1 MEIVHEEEVLGRAY
15 DARLMRR
22 LLGYLR
28 PYRRALVG
36 AVVLVVVA
44 SLLQLVG
51 PALTVIAVDLF
62 IYPRA
67 TASPIAVLAERTLH
81 ALGWSLSPREG
92 LHLVGGV
99 FLVSL
104 LLHFACTYG
113 QTVLVH
119 SLGQRLMFDLREQIF
134 AHLQRVDVRFYD
146 RHPVGRL
153 MTRLTTDVDA
163 LNELFT
169 AGVVALVQD
178 VFLLLGIVG
187 LMVYLNWRL
196 ALVAFLVLPLL
207 LVVTVWFKTNA
218 RRVYRE
224 VRTRIA
230 RINAFLQEHITGM
243 ATVQLFTEESR
254 SFERFDRLNAEHRQA
269 NLEAI
274 FYYAVFFPA
283 VELVSAL
290 GIALLIWY
298 GGGQVLAGEVTLGAL
313 IGFVQLSQRFFQPIS
328 DLSEKYNILQSAMAA
343 SERIFALLDTPI
355 AIVRREGYRPERVR
369 GHIEFRHVWFAYEGE
384 DWVLRDVSFE
394 VHPGETVAL
403 VGPTGAGKTTIAHLL
418 LRFYDVHRGEVLV
431 DGVDVRQW
439 DLSALRRA
447 FALVPQDVF
456 LFSGDVMTNIRLGE
470 RDFSEERV
478 REAARR
484 VHAHAVIERLP
495 HGYQTEVGERGA
507 LLSAG
512 EKQLIAF
519 ARALC
524 FDPPI
529 LILDEATAHIDPQ
542 TEGLI
547 REALETLLA
556 GRTSVIIAHR
566 LSTVQRADRIIVLHK
581 GRVREIGTHA
591 ELLERDGLYARL
603 YRLQYRRWTGSST
616 AEERGDVPEAL
627 PSAVTTERRAPS

>member
-1 MEIVHEEEVLGRAY
+1 
-15 DARLMRR
+15 
-22 LLGYLR
+22 
-28 PYRRALVG
+28 
-36 AVVLVVVA
+36 
-44 SLLQLVG
+44 
-51 PALTVIAVDLF
+51 VDLF

-495 HGYQTEVGERGA
+495 HGYRTEVGERGA

-627 PSAVTTERRAPS
+627 PSAMTTERRAPS

>member
-1 MEIVHEEEVLGRAY
+1 MEIGHEEEVLGRAY

-22 LLGYLR
+22 LLSYLR
-28 PYRRALVG
+28 PHRRALLW
-36 AVVLVVVA
+36 AVVLIIGA
-44 SLLQLVG
+44 SLIQLVG

-62 IYPRA
+62 IHPRS
-67 TASPIAVLAERTLH
+67 TMSPIAALAERALH

-104 LLHFACTYG
+104 LLHFALTYG

-119 SLGQRLMFDLREQIF
+119 SLGQRIMFDLREQIF

-146 RHPVGRL
+146 RHPVGRV

-178 VFLLLGIVG
+178 VFLLLGIIG

-207 LVVTVWFKTNA
+207 LVVTMWFKTNA

-243 ATVQLFTEESR
+243 ATVQLFNEESR
-254 SFERFDRLNAEHRQA
+254 SFERFDRLNAAHRQA
-269 NLEAI
+269 NVEAI

-283 VELVSAL
+283 VELISAI

-298 GGGQVLAGEVTLGAL
+298 GGHQVLAGGVTLGAL

-355 AIVRREGYRPERVR
+355 AIVRQEGYRPERVR

-418 LRFYDVHRGEVLV
+418 LRFYDVQRGEILV

-470 RDFSEERV
+470 RCFSEERV

-484 VHAHAVIERLP
+484 AHAHAFIERLP

-547 REALETLLA
+547 REALETLLV

-603 YRLQYRRWTGSST
+603 YRLQYRRWVGQS
-616 AEERGDVPEAL
+616 AVEEREDAPGEL
-627 PSAVTTERRAPS
+627 PSAAVAERHTRP

>member
-28 PYRRALVG
+28 PYWRALVG

-627 PSAVTTERRAPS
+627 PSAMTTERRAPS

>member
-36 AVVLVVVA
+36 AIVLVVVA

>member
-28 PYRRALVG
+28 PHGRALLG
-36 AVVLVVVA
+36 AIVLIIGA
-44 SLLQLVG
+44 SLIQLVG

-62 IYPRA
+62 IHPRP
-67 TASPIAVLAERTLH
+67 TVSPIAALAERVLH

-104 LLHFACTYG
+104 LLHFAFTYG

-146 RHPVGRL
+146 RHPVGRV

-187 LMVYLNWRL
+187 LMLYLNWRL

-207 LVVTVWFKTNA
+207 LVVSMWFKTNA

-243 ATVQLFTEESR
+243 ATVQLFNEESR
-254 SFERFDRLNAEHRQA
+254 SFEHFDRLNAEHRQA

-283 VELVSAL
+283 VELVSAV

-298 GGGQVLAGEVTLGAL
+298 GGRQVLAGDVTLGAL

-355 AIVRREGYRPERVR
+355 AIVRQEGYRPERVR

-394 VHPGETVAL
+394 VRPGETVAL

-418 LRFYDVHRGEVLV
+418 LRFYDVQRGEILV

-439 DLSALRRA
+439 DLTALRRA

-456 LFSGDVMTNIRLGE
+456 LFSGDVATNIRLGE
-470 RDFSEERV
+470 RGFSEERV

-484 VHAHAVIERLP
+484 VHAHTFIERLP

-547 REALETLLA
+547 RDALETLLV

-603 YRLQYRRWTGSST
+603 YRMQYRQWARSST
-616 AEERGDVPEAL
+616 AEEKGDVPGAL
-627 PSAVTTERRAPS
+627 PSAATTERSAPS

>member
-1 MEIVHEEEVLGRAY
+1 
-15 DARLMRR
+15 
-22 LLGYLR
+22 
-28 PYRRALVG
+28 
-36 AVVLVVVA
+36 
-44 SLLQLVG
+44 
-51 PALTVIAVDLF
+51 
-62 IYPRA
+62 
-67 TASPIAVLAERTLH
+67 
-81 ALGWSLSPREG
+81 
-92 LHLVGGV
+92 
-99 FLVSL
+99 
-104 LLHFACTYG
+104 
-113 QTVLVH
+113 
-119 SLGQRLMFDLREQIF
+119 
-134 AHLQRVDVRFYD
+134 
-146 RHPVGRL
+146 
-153 MTRLTTDVDA
+153 
-163 LNELFT
+163 
-169 AGVVALVQD
+169 
-178 VFLLLGIVG
+178 
-187 LMVYLNWRL
+187 
-196 ALVAFLVLPLL
+196 
-207 LVVTVWFKTNA
+207 
-218 RRVYRE
+218 VYRE